1 MVSNVADLLPA
12 HGLTDGAK
20 NANYQKKRSQ
30 SKADHYEPLGDF
42 NLAQNQAH
50 IMQNLQKMK
59 FTT

>member
-50 IMQNLQKMK
+50 IMQNL
-59 FTT
+59 